1 MSCSDEYSYFSSA
14 DFMASAFHVLT
25 SIEVPVHIFVGYV
38 ILFKT
43 PSRMGNVKWFM
54 FHVHFWS
61 AILDVSFTFLVTPYF
76 IFPATAGYSLG
87 AFIWIGLDP
96 AIQVTVLVVEIGSTS
111 NSAMLLQRT
120 NICLHLGLHRCRKNH
135 NAKVNYRVQL
145 PRSTSILDISKSYQA
160 NEKRC
165 TLS

>member
-96 AIQVTVLVVEIGSTS
+96 AIQVTVLVVEIGCEFFLVLFGNLEILTRLKNKNKKLFLKIELCG
-111 NSAMLLQRT
+111 NS
-120 NICLHLGLHRCRKNH
+120 
-135 NAKVNYRVQL
+135 
-145 PRSTSILDISKSYQA
+145 
-160 NEKRC
+160 
-165 TLS
+165 